1 MLKNFPRQRHWKST
15 ENTIRICIL
24 NLGCITNFSFL
35 VHATYSIKQQ
45 HRKGRGR
52 GSGRGKTSGRGH
64 KGQGQ
69 RNTKPRLGFEGGQTP
84 LYLRVP
90 KHGFKNMY
98 V

>member
-1 MLKNFPRQRHWKST
+1 MHT
-15 ENTIRICIL
+15 
-24 NLGCITNFSFL
+24 LGRITNFSFL